1 MIQHRKKNKMIKQNN
16 NLIQN
21 YTDSDLH
28 SFAKLE
34 DFSNYNVVSNDA
46 KKNEK
51 VYQSVD
57 YTLSDKK
64 QFKKLMNFNKNIKT
78 SSIEYFIDNFSYS
91 DDLTDNRTHQETNS
105 FYNESDIENFKNFKK
120 FSFGSSPDTL
130 KYTNKKDKSV
140 DTKINYTVSDLEV
153 FNSII
158 ESKED
163 STNNHIAAKNDDAKN
178 LNSNIERSSI
188 KIIDF
193 DELKKKEK
201 IHNKERIEKI
211 KVVYFD

>member
-1 MIQHRKKNKMIKQNN
+1 VIKQNN
-16 NLIQN
+16 NIIQE
-21 YTDSDLH
+21 YTDSDLQ
-28 SFAKLE
+28 SFAKLG
-34 DFSNYNVVSNDA
+34 DFSNYNVVSNDT
-46 KKNEK
+46 KNNEK

-64 QFKKLMNFNKNIKT
+64 KFKKLMNFNKNIKT

-91 DDLTDNRTHQETNS
+91 DDLIDIRTHKEADS
-105 FYNESDIENFKNFKK
+105 FYNESDIQNFKNLEK
-120 FSFGSSPDTL
+120 FSISSSPDTL
-130 KYTNKKDKSV
+130 KYTNKKDNSV
-140 DTKINYTVSDLEV
+140 DIKINYTVSDLEAFHRIV
-153 FNSII
+153 

-163 STNNHIAAKNDDAKN
+163 STNNETAAKNADAKN
-178 LNSNIERSSI
+178 LKSTNDRRSI

>member
-1 MIQHRKKNKMIKQNN
+1 MIKQNN

-21 YTDSDLH
+21 YTDSDLQ
-28 SFAKLE
+28 SFAKLG
-34 DFSNYNVVSNDA
+34 DFSNYNVVSNDT
-46 KKNEK
+46 KNNEK

-64 QFKKLMNFNKNIKT
+64 QFKKLMNFNKNIK
-78 SSIEYFIDNFSYS
+78 SSSKEYSIDDFSDS
-91 DDLTDNRTHQETNS
+91 DDLTDKRTHKDADS
-105 FYNESDIENFKNFKK
+105 FYNESDIQNFKNFKK

-130 KYTNKKDKSV
+130 KYTNKKDHSV
-140 DTKINYTVSDLEV
+140 DTKINYTVSDLEAFHRIV
-153 FNSII
+153 

-163 STNNHIAAKNDDAKN
+163 NTNNETAAKNADAKN
-178 LNSNIERSSI
+178 LKSTIDRRSI

-193 DELKKKEK
+193 DVLKKQER
-201 IHNKERIEKI
+201 IHNKQRIEKI

>member
-1 MIQHRKKNKMIKQNN
+1 MIKQNN

-34 DFSNYNVVSNDA
+34 HFSNYNVVSNDA
-46 KKNEK
+46 KNNEK

-78 SSIEYFIDNFSYS
+78 SSIEFFIDNFPYS
-91 DDLTDNRTHQETNS
+91 DDLTDNKTHKEANS
-105 FYNESDIENFKNFKK
+105 FYNESDIQNFKNFKK

-130 KYTNKKDKSV
+130 KYTNKKNKSV
-140 DTKINYTVSDLEV
+140 DTKINYTVSDLEA
-153 FNSII
+153 FNSIV

-163 STNNHIAAKNDDAKN
+163 NTNNQTTVINADAKN
-178 LNSNIERSSI
+178 FKSTIDRRSI